1 MPEKRLP
8 IIIEL
13 ESWRNK
19 IGYVP
24 QELFLFND
32 TFCPI
37 SSSVTRADAWD
48 FVSALPE
55 GMYTVTGERGT
66 KLSGGQRQRIALAH
80 ALVHDPEV
88 LILDEVTSALD
99 PESERE
105 ICKNVQGLAEN
116 LTIISITH
124 RPAWIDSADRV
135 YHITADGDQE
145 KPLKVAK

>member
-1 MPEKRLP
+1 MEAALR
-8 IIIEL
+8 
-13 ESWRNK
+13 S
-19 IGYVP
+19 
-24 QELFLFND
+24 
-32 TFCPI
+32 
-37 SSSVTRADAWD
+37 ADAWD